1 MMFEFKLFFS
11 DTLTFALNDARE
23 NASSIGI
30 AEKYN
35 WVLENE
41 IPDFN
46 RLDQTHKGIW
56 EFYTEKADG
65 FEIKWKKDKTGFP
78 NGSINFIK
86 AEHIFGD
93 WAKNGLYDDDAIEE
107 NEDIQ
112 YFKPFDMFVPEAECG
127 FIVTPDKVYP
137 SVYYHDNA
145 QSELHDLDIDF
156 NGYCQMAVEARVFNY
171 WQRVLLFIQ
180 GNSIGASVTED
191 FKKKC
196 RCYSQI
202 LVGKGL
208 WKNMNR

>member
-1 MMFEFKLFFS
+1 MSFDDILIDKL
-11 DTLTFALNDARE
+11 
-23 NASSIGI
+23 I
-30 AEKYN
+30 AAQLDDKTIVGYTDKYK
-35 WVLENE
+35 LPLKEHTSE
-41 IPDFN
+41 
-46 RLDQTHKGIW
+46 LDLLDNSHKGFK
-56 EFYTEKADG
+56 EFYTERANG

-78 NGSINFIK
+78 CGSINFIK

-93 WAKNGLYDDDAIEE
+93 WSKNGLYDDDAIEE

-127 FIVTPDKVYP
+127 FIVTPNEVYP
-137 SVYYHDNA
+137 SIYYHDNA
-145 QSELHDLDIDF
+145 ESEMHDLDLDF

-196 RCYSQI
+196 RCYSRI
-202 LVGKGL
+202 SVGKGL
-208 WKNMNR
+208 WRNMKR

>member
-1 MMFEFKLFFS
+1 M
-11 DTLTFALNDARE
+11 
-23 NASSIGI
+23 
-30 AEKYN
+30 
-35 WVLENE
+35 ENE
-41 IPDFN
+41 IPDLN
-46 RLDQTHKGIW
+46 RVDQTHKGIK
-56 EFYTEKADG
+56 EFYTERADG

-137 SVYYHDNA
+137 SIYYHDNA
-145 QSELHDLDIDF
+145 ETELHDLDLDF

-180 GNSIGASVTED
+180 GKSIGASVAED
-191 FKKKC
+191 FRKEMPLLFPDFSWEAFVQKYESLRLSK
-196 RCYSQI
+196 
-202 LVGKGL
+202 
-208 WKNMNR
+208 